1 MLNTLVEIIH
11 NVCTVIVVYAI
22 YVSIKN
28 NKKERNESAKEKN
41 QKDID

>member
-1 MLNTLVEIIH
+1 MLNTLIEISH
-11 NVCTVIVVYAI
+11 NICTVIVVYAI

>member
-1 MLNTLVEIIH
+1 MLNTLVEIVH

>member
-1 MLNTLVEIIH
+1 MLNTLIEIIH
-11 NVCTVIVVYAI
+11 NICTVIVVYAI

>member
-1 MLNTLVEIIH
+1 MLNELVQMIYKI
-11 NVCTVIVVYAI
+11 CTAIVVYAI

-28 NKKERNESAKEKN
+28 NIKERNESGKEKN

>member
-11 NVCTVIVVYAI
+11 NVCTAIVVYAI

-28 NKKERNESAKEKN
+28 NIPGENRKCEREKL
-41 QKDID
+41 KRH

>member
-11 NVCTVIVVYAI
+11 NVCTAIVVYAI

-28 NKKERNESAKEKN
+28 NKKEKKIYEQR
-41 QKDID
+41 